1 MTKLVALYKTPA
13 DTEIFDKH
21 YFESHMPLVEK
32 MPGLRKAEVTKLKG
46 LGSESKFYMMAEMYF
61 DDIDS
66 LNESMAS
73 SEGKAAASNLMGFAK
88 DYVVMMIGEE
98 KASN

>member
-21 YFESHMPLVEK
+21 YFENHMPLVEK
-32 MPGLRKAEVTKLKG
+32 MPGLKKSEVTKLKS
-46 LGSESKFYMMAEMYF
+46 LGGENKFYMMAEMYF
-61 DDIDS
+61 DNMDS

-73 SEGKAAASNLMGFAK
+73 PEGKAAASDLMGFAK
-88 DYVVMMIGEE
+88 EYVVLMIGEE
-98 KASN
+98 KDAN